1 MYINITKG
9 RNMSIIGNAILQAQL
24 KVQARRL
31 KRAHDRGDVA
41 KENRLKERY
50 ARRKKAQDAYV
61 DFQQAV
67 EDALSTHSRDNKKVE
82 IDGDKNKVKHKA
94 GVEIKAIQSLG
105 YALATPFRKFKED
118 IKNYKN
124 DKEPVAAIC
133 DLINQAKEIK
143 DVTNKSTKS
152 RVTKGI
158 KGDIKEAQ
166 RIKPGLYLVEYVDE
180 NHKEATALVHYS
192 KAGVEVVATVYSIIG
207 RKRIKAA
214 VKNVKERNDRI
225 EKSKT
230 NPDLAKI
237 YRFMDGKTRK

>member
-1 MYINITKG
+1 MHINITKG

-31 KRAHDRGDVA
+31 KKAKERGDVA
-41 KENRLKERY
+41 LEKKLEERY
-50 ARRKKAQDAYV
+50 ARRKPAQDAYIE
-61 DFQQAV
+61 FQKHL
-67 EDALSTHSRDNKKVE
+67 EDALSAHSRDKKKVE
-82 IDGDKNKVKHKA
+82 MDGDKNKVKHKA

-118 IKNYKN
+118 MKNYKN

-143 DVTNKSTKS
+143 DVTNKSTKA